1 MWSHDMVSANRR
13 PLREPADGEL
23 DEVWARC
30 RRQELVIHTLEGLVA
45 TLKADARSLE
55 AENLRLRAETGRP
68 PFSRSGVG
76 AQPPGE
82 TPAEAAVPSVESGR
96 VREPRERYA

>member
-1 MWSHDMVSANRR
+1 MWSDDMVSANRR
-13 PLREPADGEL
+13 PPREPADREL
-23 DEVWARC
+23 DGVWARC
-30 RRQELVIHTLEGLVA
+30 RRQEVVIHTFGELVA
-45 TLKADARSLE
+45 TLKANARSVE

-68 PFSRSGVG
+68 RFSRSGVG

-96 VREPRERYA
+96 VREPGERYA